1 MKFWNKNICLTSPT
15 AIMVI
20 VGLLFSTIVL
30 ANVWPKEEVTII
42 EIKEEGSI
50 DKEEMWIPT
59 KEDIAYQDS
68 MYRIIQQTQ
77 SDLDTIK
84 KEITYILERLDYAD
98 GTWDSIRYV
107 KGGTIDKRRN

>member
-30 ANVWPKEEVTII
+30 ANVWSTEEVTVI
-42 EIKEEGSI
+42 EIKKDEI
-50 DKEEMWIPT
+50 DDKTEMWIPT

-68 MYRIIQQTQ
+68 MFTIIRNTQ

-84 KEITYILERLDYAD
+84 KEITYILERLDYDD
-98 GTWDSIRYV
+98 GSWDSIRYV